1 MPTDFEMMA
10 RSEPNNVLIDLLPAE
25 EREKLRPHLEE
36 MDIAVR
42 HEVFHANG
50 PIEHVYFPQSCVI
63 SVHTR
68 MQDDI
73 AVEIAAVGREGMVG
87 LPVFL
92 GGRQSPATAFCQ
104 ISGRSLRMEADAF
117 RAAVVD
123 GSGFSTVL
131 LRYTQAL
138 LTQVSQSAACNRV
151 HSIEKR
157 CARWLLSTHD
167 SVDGEAFEL
176 TQEFL
181 AEMLGVR
188 RPSVSVAAGILQ
200 RAGFIRYSRGRVQII
215 DRAGLETAA
224 CECYGVIAREYARL
238 VDFRGR
244 EQ

>member
-1 MPTDFEMMA
+1 M
-10 RSEPNNVLIDLLPAE
+10 
-25 EREKLRPHLEE
+25 RPYLEE

-68 MQDDI
+68 MQDDL

-92 GGRQSPATAFCQ
+92 GGQQTPATAFCQ

-117 RAAVVD
+117 RAAVAN

-167 SVDGEAFEL
+167 SVDSEFFEL

-215 DRAGLETAA
+215 DRAGLESAA